1 MMNLIKSE
9 KELYGSFKVDI
20 KSVMKME
27 NISRTKLS
35 KVTGIKYDIINKYY
49 NDRCKQVDLG
59 TLAKICCVLK
69 CNVQDII
76 IYDAKLVSESDEI

>member
-1 MMNLIKSE
+1 MNLIKSE

-35 KVTGIKYDIINKYY
+35 KVTGIKYDIIMIDANKLIWEHLQKY
-49 NDRCKQVDLG
+49 V
-59 TLAKICCVLK
+59 AF
-69 CNVQDII
+69 
-76 IYDAKLVSESDEI
+76 

>member
-1 MMNLIKSE
+1 MNLIKSE

-35 KVTGIKYDIINKYY
+35 KVTGIKYDIINIIMIDANKLIWEHLQKY
-49 NDRCKQVDLG
+49 V
-59 TLAKICCVLK
+59 AF
-69 CNVQDII
+69 
-76 IYDAKLVSESDEI
+76 

>member
-1 MMNLIKSE
+1 MNLIKSE

-35 KVTGIKYDIINKYY
+35 KVAGIKYDIINKYY

-76 IYDAKLVSESDEI
+76 IYEAKLVSESDEI